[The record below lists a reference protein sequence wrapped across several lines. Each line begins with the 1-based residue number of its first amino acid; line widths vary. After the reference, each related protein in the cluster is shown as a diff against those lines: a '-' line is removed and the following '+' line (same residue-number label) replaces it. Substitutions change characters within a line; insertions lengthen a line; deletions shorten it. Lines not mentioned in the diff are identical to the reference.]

1 MKTTIMQ
8 RLGKGLDNAAAYGL
22 YLLIKPLKQRY
33 RSCMLSS
40 AGLVIKVGGSTLAKT
55 GASICHYVAKG
66 KHGQIAAATDMPALV
81 GTVATD
87 TCNVFVFTVDS
98 AGTKYVQMGTAA
110 ATEANVIWPTLDPD
124 RAIIGFIK
132 CNPVGTGSFVGGTT
146 ALDDATVFTSAAA
159 ELLYVSPVGMFD
171 PTAAID

>member
-1 MKTTIMQ
+1 MKTPLME
-8 RLGKGLDNAAAYGL
+8 RLGNGIDRAAAHAL
-22 YLLIKPLKQRY
+22 YLLLKPMKQRY
-33 RSCMLSS
+33 KSVTLNS
-40 AGLVIKVGGSTLAKT
+40 AGLVIKAGGSALAKT
-55 GASICHYVAKG
+55 GGSITHYMANG
-66 KHGQIAAATDMPALV
+66 KSGQIAAATDMPALV
-81 GTVATD
+81 GTVLTD

-98 AGTKYVQMGTAA
+98 AGTKYAQMGTAA
-110 ATEANVIWPTLDPD
+110 ATEANVVWPTLDPE

-171 PTAAID
+171 PTATID